1 MVGGLPTAS
10 PVALAGLVAGPIEQ
24 APAMS
29 DTALSEIPV
38 DLLPVYIGAAATCP
52 GLPWQVLAGIGLVES
67 NHARG
72 LDDPQTGDVA
82 PPIIGPAL
90 AGRPGFAPT
99 TASTQPDGWAHAPGP
114 LHLPSQPRAASGRP
128 APTPPTA
135 P

>member
-1 MVGGLPTAS
+1 MTAGLLTAS
-10 PVALAGLVAGPIEQ
+10 PVALAALVAGPIEQ

-72 LDDPQTGDVA
+72 LADPPTGDRESVVS
-82 PPIIGPAL
+82 GK
-90 AGRPGFAPT
+90 RV
-99 TASTQPDGWAHAPGP
+99 
-114 LHLPSQPRAASGRP
+114 SGRVGP
-128 APTPPTA
+128 GGLRALKKTKTNNK
-135 P
+135 

>member
-1 MVGGLPTAS
+1 MTAGLLTAS
-10 PVALAGLVAGPIEQ
+10 PVALAALVAGPIEQ

-72 LDDPQTGDVA
+72 LADPQPGDVA
-82 PPIIGPAL
+82 PPITGPAL
-90 AGRPGFAPT
+90 DRRPGFAAITDDTHPT
-99 TASTQPDGWAHAPGP
+99 GRAPAIATHP
-114 LHLPSQPRAASGRP
+114 V
-128 APTPPTA
+128 T
-135 P
+135 

>member
-1 MVGGLPTAS
+1 MTAGLLTAS
-10 PVALAGLVAGPIEQ
+10 PVALAALVAGPIEQ

-72 LDDPQTGDVA
+72 LADPQPGDVA

-90 AGRPGFAPT
+90 DGRPGFAALT
-99 TASTQPDGWAHAPGP
+99 DYTQPDGCAPAPGTMP
-114 LHLPSQPRAASGRP
+114 FLSTNLASV
-128 APTPPTA
+128 
-135 P
+135 